1 MYKTTHPF
9 LHKFFVTGYVLLFL
23 SLGLQAQD
31 LIVRGTVTD
40 QENGEPLLGA
50 TILVTETGN
59 GTVTD
64 FEGKFSLTLSPGNYS
79 LQISYTGYAT
89 KEIRNVN
96 SSGDMNIILV
106 EGALLDEVVVVG
118 YTSQK
123 RKDLTGAVSVVKMEE
138 VGQVHYANALQA
150 MQGRVAGVHLTQ
162 DGQPG
167 SSRTQVR
174 VRGVTSFNK
183 SDPLLV
189 IDGIPT
195 EEPLD
200 NINPNDIESI
210 QILKDASA
218 SIYGSRSAAGVI
230 IITTK
235 KGRNGKLALEGGS
248 SFGYQ
253 TIANKINVLNATEW
267 GEVYWQA
274 AKNSN
279 PNGIPSFTGY
289 FDAGG
294 NPQIPVDPQFYD
306 LSIKDQT
313 YQYTPEGTDWAKEL
327 YHNALYQQHH
337 LNISN
342 GSDKGSVMF
351 GTSYLNQNGIIKTSF
366 YERFTA
372 RLNSSYK
379 LASWLEVNENLSVSW
394 SERLGVPNQDVNGVP
409 FDAIRQHPALPVYD
423 VNGNFA
429 GRVGSFPDVR
439 NTVSTLQRGKDNTS
453 DSWRIFGNAGL
464 SFDVIDVLNIL
475 NERHSLKLKPNFGI
489 DYSNFFVQQFNSS
502 IFEGVYQI
510 EDNSYFTAY
519 GDGRSLT
526 LNQIAEYTFSNKR
539 HELKAVAGIESVKYD
554 FRDISAARSDYVV
567 EVGSFITINSGGNI
581 TGNGGTRN
589 NWGLFSEFGR
599 IDYAFNNC
607 YLLSAM
613 LRHDKTSRFLTDA
626 SFPTVTAGWR
636 ISEESFMN
644 NLASS
649 DGKINDI
656 KIRGSW
662 GKLGNQNTTDNPYAA
677 YSTFGPQDLNSNY
690 DIFATNTSVQQGFS
704 VINLGNPFLKWETT
718 TQTNLGLDLILLKN
732 KLSLS
737 FDVYEKITKDLLDN
751 PPSILAVGEGTA
763 PYVNLARVS
772 NKGMEMSLGYTYGKP
787 NADFSATASLQ
798 FSTYVNEV
806 LELKDIYPVGYE
818 GERYANKEIRVAE
831 GHALG
836 EFYGWVNE
844 GIFQNQAEVDQHA
857 TQTGKGVGRLKFKDV
872 NMDSIINDEDR
883 IYIGNPHP
891 DFTLGLNLGF
901 QYRRFNLDMFWYS
914 SIGQEVYNTTR
925 VVTDFAQNGT
935 YNRGKEI
942 LNAWTPE
949 NPSATIPMLT
959 LDDGGN
965 DEIRGSSYFVEDG
978 SFLKLR
984 TLRLGYQF
992 PESMPGN
999 FGLSL
1004 FVEVQNALTITK
1016 YSGVDPEVPQT
1027 FRNAIGI
1034 DAGVYPL
1041 PRTYIFGLAFK
1052 L

>member
-1 MYKTTHPF
+1 
-9 LHKFFVTGYVLLFL
+9 
-23 SLGLQAQD
+23 
-31 LIVRGTVTD
+31 
-40 QENGEPLLGA
+40 
-50 TILVTETGN
+50 
-59 GTVTD
+59 
-64 FEGKFSLTLSPGNYS
+64 
-79 LQISYTGYAT
+79 
-89 KEIRNVN
+89 
-96 SSGDMNIILV
+96 
-106 EGALLDEVVVVG
+106 
-118 YTSQK
+118 
-123 RKDLTGAVSVVKMEE
+123 
-138 VGQVHYANALQA
+138 
-150 MQGRVAGVHLTQ
+150 
-162 DGQPG
+162 
-167 SSRTQVR
+167 
-174 VRGVTSFNK
+174 
-183 SDPLLV
+183 
-189 IDGIPT
+189 
-195 EEPLD
+195 
-200 NINPNDIESI
+200 
-210 QILKDASA
+210 
-218 SIYGSRSAAGVI
+218 
-230 IITTK
+230 
-235 KGRNGKLALEGGS
+235 
-248 SFGYQ
+248 
-253 TIANKINVLNATEW
+253 
-267 GEVYWQA
+267 
-274 AKNSN
+274 
-279 PNGIPSFTGY
+279 
-289 FDAGG
+289 
-294 NPQIPVDPQFYD
+294 
-306 LSIKDQT
+306 
-313 YQYTPEGTDWAKEL
+313 
-327 YHNALYQQHH
+327 
-337 LNISN
+337 
-342 GSDKGSVMF
+342 
-351 GTSYLNQNGIIKTSF
+351 
-366 YERFTA
+366 
-372 RLNSSYK
+372 
-379 LASWLEVNENLSVSW
+379 
-394 SERLGVPNQDVNGVP
+394 
-409 FDAIRQHPALPVYD
+409 
-423 VNGNFA
+423 
-429 GRVGSFPDVR
+429 
-439 NTVSTLQRGKDNTS
+439 
-453 DSWRIFGNAGL
+453 
-464 SFDVIDVLNIL
+464 
-475 NERHSLKLKPNFGI
+475 
-489 DYSNFFVQQFNSS
+489 
-502 IFEGVYQI
+502 
-510 EDNSYFTAY
+510 
-519 GDGRSLT
+519 
-526 LNQIAEYTFSNKR
+526 
-539 HELKAVAGIESVKYD
+539 
-554 FRDISAARSDYVV
+554 
-567 EVGSFITINSGGNI
+567 
-581 TGNGGTRN
+581 
-589 NWGLFSEFGR
+589 
-599 IDYAFNNC
+599 
-607 YLLSAM
+607 
-613 LRHDKTSRFLTDA
+613 
-626 SFPTVTAGWR
+626 
-636 ISEESFMN
+636 
-644 NLASS
+644 
-649 DGKINDI
+649 
-656 KIRGSW
+656 
-662 GKLGNQNTTDNPYAA
+662 
-677 YSTFGPQDLNSNY
+677 
-690 DIFATNTSVQQGFS
+690 
-704 VINLGNPFLKWETT
+704 
-718 TQTNLGLDLILLKN
+718 LKN